1 MLDETSW
8 IRVEVTPL
16 SPSFAALIAS
26 GAVAL
31 IGLRIKL
38 WASLTSTPFPDD
50 IMLAIL
56 TILLPLILLTALA
69 RYGISRDW
77 FSAAFLRDCSKFC
90 YWVALPAF
98 LFDAAA
104 KTRLHTSDALPAVI
118 LLAATFATC
127 GLAWLGAKSAR
138 MNPDSRAA
146 LIHASF
152 RGNLAY
158 VGIPVVAFAGQSLHL
173 PHLDESSAVLAA
185 APVIPCFSILAV
197 AVLTVNLGQ
206 KGSGR
211 IKNAA
216 WETLKNPLILSTLAG
231 LIVAF
236 SGMTLPAILQRC
248 VEIPAKAA
256 LPLALILLAEAVDTE
271 AFRSRWKPA
280 LGAAILKTA
289 VKPLLVFGLCQAFGL
304 ERGITT
310 TLLLLAACPTAIAS
324 QILND
329 RLGGDSRLQGA
340 AIALS
345 TLLAPV
351 SMSLI
356 LIWASR

>member
-1 MLDETSW
+1 M
-8 IRVEVTPL
+8 
-16 SPSFAALIAS
+16 SP
-26 GAVAL
+26 
-31 IGLRIKL
+31 
-38 WASLTSTPFPDD
+38 
-50 IMLAIL
+50 IL

-69 RYGISRDW
+69 RWGISRHW

-98 LFDAAA
+98 LFDAAS
-104 KTRLHTSDALPAVI
+104 KTRLQSSDLLPSGI
-118 LLAATFATC
+118 LLSATLAVCF
-127 GLAWLGAKSAR
+127 LAWLGAKAAG
-138 MNPDSRAA
+138 MAAESRAS
-146 LIHASF
+146 LVHAGF

-158 VGIPVVAFAGQSLHL
+158 VGIPVVAFAGQSLQL
-173 PHLDESSAVLAA
+173 EGLNESCAVLAA

-197 AVLTVNLGQ
+197 AVLTLNLGQ

-211 IKNAA
+211 IQNAA

-231 LIVAF
+231 LALAYF
-236 SGMTLPAILQRC
+236 SLPLPAVLQRC
-248 VEIPAKAA
+248 VAIPAAAA

-280 LGAAILKTA
+280 LAAAILKTL
-289 VKPLLVFGLCQAFGL
+289 VKPLIVFVLCQVFALDKGL
-304 ERGITT
+304 SA

-345 TLLAPV
+345 TLMAPLA
-351 SMSLI
+351 MSLI
-356 LIWASR
+356 LIWAAP